1 MTENDGET
9 PVDPDESAEGT
20 PTEEVPVEEAATGD
34 STASD
39 AAPETDATAAD
50 LVERVEEH
58 ADGELA
64 REVRDLRDR
73 AATAEERAA
82 EVEDLEAQLRRKQA
96 DFQNYKKRAKQRQEE
111 QEARATEDLVTRLLE
126 VRDNLSRALDQ
137 DEEIDIRPGVES
149 TLEELDRVLDDEN
162 VDQIE
167 PAPGDA
173 VDPQRHEVMLR
184 VDSDEPSDTVAEVYR
199 PGYEMG
205 EKVLRP
211 AQVTV
216 SE

>member
-1 MTENDGET
+1 MTENDGG
-9 PVDPDESAEGT
+9 PSSDPNE
-20 PTEEVPVEEAATGD
+20 PEEVPVEEAATGD
-34 STASD
+34 ATAND

-64 REVRDLRDR
+64 REVDDLRER
-73 AATAEERAA
+73 AATAAERAD
-82 EVEDLEAQLRRKQA
+82 EVEELETQLKRKQA

-137 DEEIDIRPGVES
+137 DEEVDIRPGVES
-149 TLEELDRVLDDEN
+149 TLEEFDRVLDDEN
-162 VDQIE
+162 VDPID

>member
-1 MTENDGET
+1 MTENDGE
-9 PVDPDESAEGT
+9 PSSDPN
-20 PTEEVPVEEAATGD
+20 EVPVEEAATGE
-34 STASD
+34 STAAD
-39 AAPETDATAAD
+39 AEPETDATTED
-50 LVERVEEH
+50 LVERIEATPTEEV
-58 ADGELA
+58 A
-64 REVRDLRDR
+64 REVDDLR
-73 AATAEERAA
+73 ERAA
-82 EVEDLEAQLRRKQA
+82 EVEDLEAQLKRKQA

-137 DEEIDIRPGVES
+137 DEEVDIRPGVES
-149 TLEELDRVLDDEN
+149 TLEEFDRVLDDEN
-162 VDQIE
+162 VDPID

>member
-1 MTENDGET
+1 MSENDDG
-9 PVDPDESAEGT
+9 PSSDPNE
-20 PTEEVPVEEAATGD
+20 PEEVPVEEAATGD
-34 STASD
+34 ATAND

-64 REVRDLRDR
+64 REVDDLRER
-73 AATAEERAA
+73 AATAAERAD
-82 EVEDLEAQLRRKQA
+82 EVEELETQLKRKQA

-137 DEEIDIRPGVES
+137 DEEVDIRPGVES
-149 TLEELDRVLDDEN
+149 TLEEFDRVLDDEN
-162 VDQIE
+162 VDPID

>member
-1 MTENDGET
+1 MTENDGG
-9 PVDPDESAEGT
+9 PSSDPNE
-20 PTEEVPVEEAATGD
+20 PEEVPVEEAATGE
-34 STASD
+34 STAND

-64 REVRDLRDR
+64 REVDDLRER
-73 AATAEERAA
+73 AATAAERAD
-82 EVEDLEAQLRRKQA
+82 EVEELETQLKRKQA
-96 DFQNYKKRAKQRQEE
+96 DFQNYKKRTKQRQEE

-137 DEEIDIRPGVES
+137 DEEVDIRPGVES
-149 TLEELDRVLDDEN
+149 TLEEFDRVLDDEN
-162 VDQIE
+162 VDPID

>member
-1 MTENDGET
+1 MTENDGG
-9 PVDPDESAEGT
+9 PSSDPNE
-20 PTEEVPVEEAATGD
+20 PEEVPVEEAATGD
-34 STASD
+34 ATAND

-64 REVRDLRDR
+64 REVDDLRER
-73 AATAEERAA
+73 AATAAERAD
-82 EVEDLEAQLRRKQA
+82 EVEELETQLKRKQA
-96 DFQNYKKRAKQRQEE
+96 DFQNYKKRTKQRQEE
-111 QEARATEDLVTRLLE
+111 QAARATEDLVTRLLE

-137 DEEIDIRPGVES
+137 DEEVDIRPGVES
-149 TLEELDRVLDDEN
+149 TLEEFDRVLDDEN
-162 VDQIE
+162 VDPID

>member
-1 MTENDGET
+1 MNENDGET
-9 PVDPDESAEGT
+9 PVDPDDSAEGT

-34 STASD
+34 STA
-39 AAPETDATAAD
+39 AD

-64 REVRDLRDR
+64 SEVDDLRER

-82 EVEDLEAQLRRKQA
+82 EVEELEAQLKRKQA

-126 VRDNLSRALDQ
+126 VRDNLSRALEQ
-137 DEEIDIRPGVES
+137 DEEVDIRPGVES
-149 TLEELDRVLDDEN
+149 TLEELDRVFDDEN

-167 PAPGDA
+167 PTPGDA